1 MGPFLDPDSCSS
13 SCSAR
18 EGPDCSTGGCGCYIA
33 PAFRGDMSDRSSRP
47 NQLVWPLSIQVEQAS
62 GVTIVVPRG
71 RLGTLSSGELIQ
83 ALVDVIRGGSRHIVL
98 DLEGVDYI
106 SSAGLLALDAVLG
119 RVHVSR
125 AQLVLCGMT
134 EPVRVAFELAGLLE
148 HFVVVNTRAEA
159 ALLAEGQ

>member
-1 MGPFLDPDSCSS
+1 MLYCPGLPVMSESAARPD
-13 SCSAR
+13 
-18 EGPDCSTGGCGCYIA
+18 G
-33 PAFRGDMSDRSSRP
+33 
-47 NQLVWPLSIQVEQAS
+47 LVWPLSIAIERVD

-83 ALVDVIRGGSRHIVL
+83 ALVDVIREGSRQLVL

-119 RVHVSR
+119 RVHVSQ
-125 AQLVLCGMT
+125 AQLVLCGVT

-148 HFVVVNTRAEA
+148 HFLVVITRAEA
-159 ALLAEGQ
+159 VSLAAGQ

>member
-1 MGPFLDPDSCSS
+1 
-13 SCSAR
+13 
-18 EGPDCSTGGCGCYIA
+18 
-33 PAFRGDMSDRSSRP
+33 MSDRSSRP
-47 NQLVWPLSIQVEQAS
+47 NHLVWPLSIQVEQAS